1 MKTYLLLLLFICSF
15 LKAHCWGFYG
25 HQRINY
31 YAVFLLPPEMM
42 ILYKPHIRFLTEH
55 SVDPDKRRY
64 LVAEEGPRHYIDMDR
79 YGRFPF
85 SDIPRRWDSAVA
97 KFGTDSLL
105 RHGIVPWHISKM
117 LSRLTRSFRE
127 RNFSLI
133 MKYSA
138 ELGHYIADAH
148 VPLHTSSNHN
158 GQLTGQEGIH
168 GFWESR
174 IPELLAEKE
183 FDFFIG
189 KAAYIKDPESFI
201 WERVM
206 ESAAAT
212 DSVLY
217 IEQVLTSST
226 PSDKKFSFEERNG
239 KLVKQYATNFTIQYD
254 RKLGGMVERRMRQAI
269 FSVASLWLTAWV
281 NAGQPDLSEMAGTSF
296 SESDRATFDSLN
308 SGWHKREI
316 MIGRAE
322 DP

>member
-1 MKTYLLLLLFICSF
+1 MKTFLLLLLLAGSS

-25 HQRINY
+25 HRQINY
-31 YAVFLLPPEMM
+31 YAVFLLPPEML
-42 ILYKPHIRFLTEH
+42 ILYKPHIHFLIEH

-79 YGRFPF
+79 YGQFPF
-85 SDIPRRWDSAVA
+85 NNIPHRWDSAVA
-97 KFGTDSLL
+97 KFGTDSLM
-105 RHGIVPWHISKM
+105 RHGIVPWHILRM
-117 LSRLTRSFRE
+117 LHRLTRAFRDK
-127 RNFSLI
+127 NFSAI

-138 ELGHYIADAH
+138 ELGHYVADAH

-189 KAAYIKDPESFI
+189 KAAYIKDPETFI

-206 ESAAAT
+206 ESAGAA
-212 DSVLY
+212 DSVLKL
-217 IEQVLTSST
+217 EKSLTSST

-239 KLVKQYATNFTIQYD
+239 KLVKQYAANFTIQYD
-254 RKLGGMVERRMRQAI
+254 RKMGGMVERRMRQAI
-269 FSVASLWLTAWV
+269 FSVASLWLTAWI
-281 NAGQPDLSEMAGTSF
+281 NAGQPDLTGLAGKMFT
-296 SESDRATFDSLN
+296 EADRASFDSLN
-308 SGWHKREI
+308 ARWQNSEI

>member
-1 MKTYLLLLLFICSF
+1 
-15 LKAHCWGFYG
+15 
-25 HQRINY
+25 
-31 YAVFLLPPEMM
+31 
-42 ILYKPHIRFLTEH
+42 
-55 SVDPDKRRY
+55 
-64 LVAEEGPRHYIDMDR
+64 
-79 YGRFPF
+79 
-85 SDIPRRWDSAVA
+85 
-97 KFGTDSLL
+97 
-105 RHGIVPWHISKM
+105 M

-212 DSVLY
+212 DSVLH

-269 FSVASLWLTAWV
+269 FSVASLWLTAWI